1 MKRTLTII
9 ILLCAAI
16 FAGILIWDVYCAE
29 AGVTL
34 PRKDSQHIFAAP
46 AKNLSGSAEVNG

>member
-1 MKRTLTII
+1 MTII

-46 AKNLSGSAEVNG
+46 AKNLSGNAEVNG